1 MGRVGGDES
10 GVKARV
16 GRRSGRRT
24 EAEERER
31 GEGAQERELA
41 RVSAPKMFLSD
52 PGVGPCGEEIW
63 WAHGDLLSIRS
74 ISLRLRCFFLWQ
86 SVGSLMLSSDWL
98 KTNIQLTNS
107 ISVFINSNKMH
118 GK

>member
-1 MGRVGGDES
+1 MGRVGGGGS
-10 GVKARV
+10 GVRARV

-24 EAEERER
+24 EAEERET
-31 GEGAQERELA
+31 GGGAQERDLA

-63 WAHGDLLSIRS
+63 WAHGDLLSVRS

-86 SVGSLMLSSDWL
+86 SMGSLMLSSDWL
-98 KTNIQLTNS
+98 KTNIQLTTS
-107 ISVFINSNKMH
+107 ISVFINNNKIQ